1 MDNLNEERNE
11 RNDRNEWNK
20 PVSARLPEEDAEL
33 EHRDLPTNAA
43 RTDDE
48 EKRLVHHIHEKVT
61 EIAANIE
68 RTQIADYVT
77 LMNKPRKLIF
87 ANLIAGISRGVG
99 LGLGITVFAGTIL
112 YALKALGA
120 LNLPII
126 GTYIADLVEYVQF
139 QLEGR
144 RFY

>member
-1 MDNLNEERNE
+1 MDNLNEERN
-11 RNDRNEWNK
+11 DRNNPAK
-20 PVSARLPEEDAEL
+20 LGLPPDSQAEL
-33 EHRDLPTNAA
+33 ADSDLPVQDTL
-43 RTDDE
+43 TVDE
-48 EKRLVHHIHEKVT
+48 ENRLIHHIHEKVT
-61 EIAANIE
+61 EIAAHIE
-68 RTQIADYVT
+68 RTQIADYVA
-77 LMNKPRKLIF
+77 LMNRPRKLIVG
-87 ANLIAGISRGVG
+87 NLIAGISRGVG

-126 GTYIADLVEYVQF
+126 GEYIADLVEYVQF

>member
-11 RNDRNEWNK
+11 RNKRNA
-20 PVSARLPEEDAEL
+20 PARPPEEHAEP
-33 EHRDLPTNAA
+33 EHPDLANAA
-43 RTDDE
+43 LTGDE
-48 EKRLVHHIHEKVT
+48 EKRLIHHIHEKVS

-77 LMNKPRKLIF
+77 LMNKPRRLIF

>member
-11 RNDRNEWNK
+11 WNERNQ
-20 PVSARLPEEDAEL
+20 PVKARAPEEHAEL
-33 EHRDLPTNAA
+33 EHPDLPTNAA
-43 RTDDE
+43 LTGDE
-48 EKRLVHHIHEKVT
+48 EKRLIHHIHEKVT

-77 LMNKPRKLIF
+77 LMNKPRRLIF

>member
-1 MDNLNEERNE
+1 MDNLNEERN
-11 RNDRNEWNK
+11 DRNSPAK
-20 PVSARLPEEDAEL
+20 PRLPDKHAEL
-33 EHRDLPTNAA
+33 VSPSPDLPVRDALTG
-43 RTDDE
+43 DE
-48 EKRLVHHIHEKVT
+48 ENRLIHHIHDKVT
-61 EIAANIE
+61 EIAAHIE
-68 RTQIADYVT
+68 RTQIADYVA
-77 LMNKPRKLIF
+77 LMNKPRKLIVG
-87 ANLIAGISRGVG
+87 NLIAGISRGVG

-126 GTYIADLVEYVQF
+126 GEYIADLVEYVQF